1 MVGSKSFSSGARI
14 SVIPCLAVQS
24 IAAPFLGFQLNSCW
38 NGRQTEVDSATMVVK
53 TLHFTSLAVSLLAT
67 RVLSVALPYSGH
79 CSLFTTTFST
89 SSYPYCRLVYCTT
102 DTTVSSYTV
111 RTPPTAFL
119 LSLSPFLMAATLYL
133 LLVLSAGALY
143 HRYYCTFFHREH
155 SEHGI
160 STVTVS
166 TFSDGW
172 STSTQS
178 LFHHP
183 SIR

>member
-1 MVGSKSFSSGARI
+1 MFQRSTDLCDPLPCCSVHCCTLSWVSAKLLLEWSTNRGGFSHH
-14 SVIPCLAVQS
+14 
-24 IAAPFLGFQLNSCW
+24 
-38 NGRQTEVDSATMVVK
+38 GRQDPSFYFARGIPTGY
-53 TLHFTSLAVSLLAT
+53 T

-155 SEHGI
+155 SAHGI